1 MFGAV
6 FARRTQ
12 VLRLESRP
20 WPILILWGFLV
31 ERICE
36 RIPDTW
42 ARQSVRQCFATQLL
56 VHPN

>member
-31 ERICE
+31 
-36 RIPDTW
+36 
-42 ARQSVRQCFATQLL
+42 
-56 VHPN
+56 